1 MRPPLIGVA
10 LAGLLLMIAILRAT
24 AAEPSV
30 DTLYRN
36 GIAAKAAGDLDAAAR
51 DFERALALQPD
62 DVDVMVQLGLV
73 YGAEQRYG
81 EARTVL
87 ERAGRLAPGDLD
99 VETARAHVEAYA
111 GNFAA
116 AEAAVEAVLA
126 RQPQNVDALT
136 LAGRL
141 AYYRKDYQAA
151 RRSFEA
157 ALATAP
163 DDPDALLGLG
173 DTLRGEGDEGAAE
186 AAYRKAG
193 AAAPGSREIAE
204 RLAHRPPVPKR
215 WRLDAAFSY
224 SRLSR
229 VPTPDWKETF
239 DQLGYVFDNGDI
251 VHGRV
256 EASERFGQYD
266 AYLEGGLDH
275 RFDDR
280 LSGYASVGG
289 TPAAHF
295 REHIAGLGGGGYK
308 ALDGGDLLNAT
319 VLTFDGKVADYST
332 GDVETVKP
340 GIQQY
345 FFKGRF
351 WATAQSITTRDENG
365 HPQQGWLL
373 RGDVIPVERLIV
385 FVGLAEAPETSDN
398 VTART
403 RSQFAGGALEIT
415 DDLVLRLDYLREDRA
430 RSYLRQAVT
439 LGVAVRF

>member
-1 MRPPLIGVA
+1 MRPPLFGVA
-10 LAGLLLMIAILRAT
+10 LASFLLMIGILRT
-24 AAEPSV
+24 AAAELSV
-30 DTLYRN
+30 ETLYRN

-81 EARTVL
+81 EARTLL
-87 ERAGRLAPGDLD
+87 ERAERLAPGDLD
-99 VETARAHVEAYA
+99 VPVARAHVEAYA

-126 RQPQNVDALT
+126 QQPQNVDALT

-151 RRSFEA
+151 RRRFET

-173 DTLRGEGDEGAAE
+173 DTFRAEGDEGAAE
-186 AAYRKAG
+186 AVYRKAA

-215 WRLDAAFSY
+215 WRLDSAFSY

-256 EASERFGQYD
+256 EASERFGRYD

-280 LSGYASVGG
+280 LSGYAYVGG

-319 VLTFDGKVADYST
+319 VLTFDGKVADYSM
-332 GDVETVKP
+332 GDVETVRP

-365 HPQQGWLL
+365 HLQQGWLL
-373 RGDVIPVERLIV
+373 RGDVIPVERLVV

-403 RSQFAGGALEIT
+403 RAQFAGGAIEIT

-439 LGVAVRF
+439 LGVTVRF

>member
-1 MRPPLIGVA
+1 MRPPLFGVA
-10 LAGLLLMIAILRAT
+10 LASFLLMIGILRAA
-24 AAEPSV
+24 AAELSV

-36 GIAAKAAGDLDAAAR
+36 GIGAKAAGDLDAAAR

-81 EARTVL
+81 EARALL

-99 VETARAHVEAYA
+99 VPTARAHVEAYA

-126 RQPQNVDALT
+126 QQPQNVDALT

-141 AYYRKDYQAA
+141 AYYRKDYPAA
-151 RRSFEA
+151 RRRFET

-173 DTLRGEGDEGAAE
+173 DTLRAEGDEDAAE
-186 AAYRKAG
+186 AAYRKAE

-204 RLAHRPPVPKR
+204 RLAHRPPVPRR
-215 WRLDAAFSY
+215 WRLDSAFSY

-256 EASERFGQYD
+256 EASERFGRYD

-280 LSGYASVGG
+280 LSGYAYVGG

-332 GDVETVKP
+332 GDVETVRP

-351 WATAQSITTRDENG
+351 WGTAQSITIRDENG
-365 HPQQGWLL
+365 HLQQGWLL

-385 FVGLAEAPETSDN
+385 FAGLAEAPETSDN

>member
-1 MRPPLIGVA
+1 MRPPLFGVV
-10 LAGLLLMIAILRAT
+10 LAGLLLMIAILRT
-24 AAEPSV
+24 AAAELSV
-30 DTLYRN
+30 DALYRD
-36 GIAAKAAGDLDAAAR
+36 GIAAKAAGDLGAATR

-62 DVDVMVQLGLV
+62 NVDVMVQLGLV
-73 YGAEQRYG
+73 YGAERRYE
-81 EARTVL
+81 EARTLL

-99 VETARAHVEAYA
+99 VQTARAHVESYA

-126 RQPQNVDALT
+126 QQPQNVDALT
-136 LAGRL
+136 LGGRL

-151 RRSFEA
+151 QRRFEA
-157 ALATAP
+157 ALAIAP

-173 DTLRGEGDEGAAE
+173 DALRAQGDEGAAE
-186 AAYRKAG
+186 AAYRSAE
-193 AAAPGSREIAE
+193 AAAPGSREAAE
-204 RLAHRPPVPKR
+204 RLAHVPPVPKR
-215 WRLDAAFSY
+215 WRFDAAFSY

-239 DQLGYVFDNGDI
+239 DQLGYVLDNGDTI
-251 VHGRV
+251 HGRI
-256 EASERFGQYD
+256 EASERFDRYD

-280 LSGYASVGG
+280 LSGYAYLGG

-295 REHIAGLGGGGYK
+295 RERVAGLGGGGYRV
-308 ALDGGDLLNAT
+308 LDGSDVINAT

-351 WATAQSITTRDENG
+351 WGTAQSITTRDENG
-365 HPQQGWLL
+365 HFQQGWLL
-373 RGDVIPVERLIV
+373 RGDFIPVERLVV
-385 FVGLAEAPETSDN
+385 FVGLSEAPETSDN
-398 VTART
+398 VTALT
-403 RSQFAGGALEIT
+403 RAQFVGGALEIT
-415 DDLVLRLDYLREDRA
+415 DDLVVRLDYLREDRVH
-430 RSYLRQAVT
+430 SYLRQAVT
-439 LGVAVRF
+439 LGVGIRF

>member
-1 MRPPLIGVA
+1 MRPSLFGVA
-10 LAGLLLMIAILRAT
+10 LAGLLLMVAILRAA
-24 AAEPSV
+24 AAELSV

-36 GIAAKAAGDLDAAAR
+36 GVAAKAAGDLDAAAR

-81 EARTVL
+81 EARAVL

-99 VETARAHVEAYA
+99 VPTARAHVEAYA

-151 RRSFEA
+151 RRRFES
-157 ALATAP
+157 ALAAAP

-173 DTLRGEGDEGAAE
+173 DTLRAEGDEGAAE
-186 AAYRKAG
+186 AAYRKAET
-193 AAAPGSREIAE
+193 AAPGSREIAE

-239 DQLGYVFDNGDI
+239 DQLGYFFDNGDI

-280 LSGYASVGG
+280 LAGYAYVGG

-365 HPQQGWLL
+365 HLQQGWLL

-403 RSQFAGGALEIT
+403 RSQFAGGAIEIT